1 MDPSRRAPRTP
12 SKSAHPVTRPKPNDR
27 NSRGTSTVS
36 WQPSSAA
43 AAAASAAEDDS
54 WDREKDRLKRTW
66 SVHRSPEEMEMSD
79 DSDEE
84 HGDEDASDD
93 DLDVLGI
100 ITEVMAFL
108 HEVAEQYPS
117 LSRDALAAA
126 KDLEEVQS
134 ELQ

>member
-1 MDPSRRAPRTP
+1 
-12 SKSAHPVTRPKPNDR
+12 
-27 NSRGTSTVS
+27 
-36 WQPSSAA
+36 
-43 AAAASAAEDDS
+43 
-54 WDREKDRLKRTW
+54 
-66 SVHRSPEEMEMSD
+66 MSD